1 MCAWVGV
8 HVCALRSGVTHTF
21 CVRFCGTPSIQVS
34 PLLFS
39 ESVHGGEHCHWSTCH
54 RCFLPCRH
62 LGSFIPFFRHGKLL
76 ASAAGPLS
84 SAAGPLSSAAGPLS
98 SAQWPPSVADVV
110 CPAAFLGVSVTVLA
124 RRDVRSTTLRG
135 EGLRAVGGQPAGPS
149 IIVVTAIAVVM
160 ALAIAV
166 VSIGN
171 DNAILQGSR
180 TVNGS
185 PSAGP
190 LIVVVTAIAVLMA
203 LAIAFASTGNDNA
216 LLQGSRA
223 VNRRPTRWAIHS
235 CGDSDS
241 GRDGIGDSVDR
252 LAMKM

>member
-1 MCAWVGV
+1 MCSFIKLHLLSARVVASTVPRSAAAAWGRRGSGCSGQVESALQDEDFAVCAWVGV

-21 CVRFCGTPSIQVS
+21 CVRFCGTPSIQVF

-62 LGSFIPFFRHGKLL
+62 LGSFILFFRHGKLL

-149 IIVVTAIAVVM
+149 IIHRR
-160 ALAIAV
+160 
-166 VSIGN
+166 
-171 DNAILQGSR
+171 Q
-180 TVNGS
+180 TV
-185 PSAGP
+185 
-190 LIVVVTAIAVLMA
+190 LI
-203 LAIAFASTGNDNA
+203 F
-216 LLQGSRA
+216 
-223 VNRRPTRWAIHS
+223 
-235 CGDSDS
+235 SDRIFRFS
-241 GRDGIGDSVDR
+241 MIDTECFHLVIV
-252 LAMKM
+252 